1 MSLSSGTEISAF
13 KSAYQLLIR
22 TAKRSVIT
30 INQDPKNL
38 AIFCQILSDAL
49 ENVNRRIH
57 IVGVGRSGK
66 IGMILGECL
75 KNIGFYNR
83 VSYLGKNLAQ
93 SVRRDDVIIAV
104 TGSGWT
110 KFTTAVLEYSIR
122 KKGKILTFTGASDSK
137 AAKLS
142 DVIIQSPLGFQ
153 PQDQTYPFVDKQDPL
168 SPLGTVFE
176 LTTMVIGIG
185 VINGVFKGSCTKG
198 FNEATTDILRIAEKT
213 LDDLKRNP
221 KLYNYIRSLSDYCD
235 KTQAKVFFYGSG
247 LNNIISTMSSIRF
260 QSLGMNVHS
269 MSDWRF
275 RRKGD
280 LLIALSGSGASES
293 TLNMVKSAKASQMA
307 VFGIT
312 SFPRSKL
319 ANKSDNFM
327 ILRGR
332 KEETSPDGRQL
343 LKPKM
348 YLPMFEYTTSVSLEA
363 CVAQIAVDL
372 GKSDDTKI

>member
-1 MSLSSGTEISAF
+1 MSLSSGTEISTF

-93 SVRRDDVIIAV
+93 SVRKDDVIIAV

-110 KFTTAVLEYSIR
+110 KFTTEILEYSIR

-153 PQDQTYPFVDKQDPL
+153 PQDQTYPFVDKTDPL

-176 LTTMVIGIG
+176 LTTLVIGIG
-185 VINGVFKGSCTKG
+185 VINGVFQGSCTKG
-198 FNEATTDILRIAEKT
+198 FNEATTEILRIAEKT
-213 LDDLKRNP
+213 LDDLIRTP

-235 KTQAKVFFYGSG
+235 KIQAKVFFYGRG
-247 LNNIISTMSSIRF
+247 LNNIISTMSSNRF

-269 MSDWRF
+269 ISDWRF

-280 LLIALSGSGASES
+280 LLIAVSGSGVSES
-293 TLNMVKSAKASQMA
+293 TLNLVKSAKANQMT

-312 SFPRSKL
+312 SFPQSKL
-319 ANKSDNFM
+319 AKKSDDFM

-332 KEETSPDGRQL
+332 KEETSPDGLQL
-343 LKPKM
+343 LKPEI
-348 YLPMFEYTTSVSLEA
+348 YLPTFEYTTSVSLEA

-372 GKSDDTKI
+372 GKSEDTG

>member
-1 MSLSSGTEISAF
+1 M
-13 KSAYQLLIR
+13 
-22 TAKRSVIT
+22 
-30 INQDPKNL
+30 
-38 AIFCQILSDAL
+38 
-49 ENVNRRIH
+49 
-57 IVGVGRSGK
+57 GVGRSGK

-93 SVRRDDVIIAV
+93 SVRKEDVIIAV

-110 KFTTAVLEYSIR
+110 NFTTTVLEYSIR

-153 PQDQTYPFVDKQDPL
+153 PQDQTYPFVDKLDPL

-185 VINGVFKGSCTKG
+185 VINGVFQGSCTKG
-198 FNEATTDILRIAEKT
+198 FNEATTEILRIAEKT

-221 KLYNYIRSLSDYCD
+221 KLYNQIRSLSDYCD

-247 LNNIISTMSSIRF
+247 LNNFISTMSSIRF

-280 LLIALSGSGASES
+280 LLIALSGSGVSES
-293 TLNMVKSAKASQMA
+293 TLNLIKSAKASQMT

-312 SFPRSKL
+312 SFPQSKL
-319 ANKSDNFM
+319 ARKSDDFM

-332 KEETSPDGRQL
+332 KEETSPDGLQL
-343 LKPKM
+343 LKPEI
-348 YLPMFEYTTSVSLEA
+348 YLPTFEYTASVSLEA

-372 GKSDDTKI
+372 GKSEDTG